1 MKRASRAD
9 ANGVKLRLL
18 LPIVL
23 LAGLA
28 LAPAAVAVP
37 VSEQGD
43 AGETAATAQN
53 LTTQLVTSIG
63 GQLAGAD
70 SDLYRICL
78 AGGRTFSATTVGT
91 TTTDTQLF
99 LFDGAGRGVYANDNS
114 ADTRQSTLPA
124 GDPLT
129 PAAPGEYLLAVSPYD
144 RDPESDAGAI
154 FNNVA

>member
-28 LAPAAVAVP
+28 MAPAAVAVP

-43 AGETAATAQN
+43 AGETPATAQI
-53 LTTQLVTSIG
+53 LTTQLVTSIS

-78 AGGRTFSATTVGT
+78 AGGRTLLGHDRGHDRHQYAA
-91 TTTDTQLF
+91 LP
-99 LFDGAGRGVYANDNS
+99 LRRRRPGRL
-114 ADTRQSTLPA
+114 R
-124 GDPLT
+124 
-129 PAAPGEYLLAVSPYD
+129 E
-144 RDPESDAGAI
+144 
-154 FNNVA
+154 